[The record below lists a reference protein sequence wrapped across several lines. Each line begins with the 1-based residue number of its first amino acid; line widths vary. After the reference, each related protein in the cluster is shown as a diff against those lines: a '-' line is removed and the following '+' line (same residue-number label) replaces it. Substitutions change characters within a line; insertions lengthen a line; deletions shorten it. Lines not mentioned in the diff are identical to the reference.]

1 MSVTLRALQGRQR
14 NAGVYV
20 VGIHTTCGVNNVMY
34 YTAYVVATYVDVS
47 GV

>member
-1 MSVTLRALQGRQR
+1 MSVTCRALQGRHR

-20 VGIHTTCGVNNVMY
+20 VGVHTTCGVNNVMY
-34 YTAYVVATYVDVS
+34 YTVYVVATCVDVS